1 MMLNEMESN
10 SLSDKNRNGLPG
22 TSRKIG
28 IFHQQKVQQWFEK
41 KRGKSI
47 ENGIH

>member
-1 MMLNEMESN
+1 MLNEMESN

-28 IFHQQKVQQWFEK
+28 IFTSK
-41 KRGKSI
+41 KCS
-47 ENGIH
+47 NGLKKNEVNQ